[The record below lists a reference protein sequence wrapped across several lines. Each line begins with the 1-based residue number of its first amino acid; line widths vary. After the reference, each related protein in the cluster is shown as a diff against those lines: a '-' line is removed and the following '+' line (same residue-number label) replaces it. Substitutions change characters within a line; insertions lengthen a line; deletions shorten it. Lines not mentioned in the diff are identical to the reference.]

1 MNSEMPNLAAA
12 APDLLRVAELLVS
25 WLDEEEGA
33 HKLCDAAIAAIR
45 KAKTPTAPAS
55 EVERERIARIID
67 PNDWSLI
74 DHFKR
79 NKNRLDLVE
88 RIPGTAAASLAKA
101 DAILSTIA
109 PPADDLRLVLRAAR
123 KLVEAYDSEE
133 YNDPEGPAFIKLND
147 LRAALASS
155 SDREG

>member
-1 MNSEMPNLAAA
+1 VNCP
-12 APDLLRVAELLVS
+12 
-25 WLDEEEGA
+25 A
-33 HKLCDAAIAAIR
+33 HQYYQNYVQP
-45 KAKTPTAPAS
+45 PTAPAS
-55 EVERERIARIID
+55 EVEQVARIID
-67 PNDWSLI
+67 PISFQLSDE
-74 DHFKR
+74 
-79 NKNRLDLVE
+79 LVRPGSEGFHDYRDALAIAKE
-88 RIPGTAAASLAKA
+88 RTGVALAKA

>member
-109 PPADDLRLVLRAAR
+109 PLAT
-123 KLVEAYDSEE
+123 E
-133 YNDPEGPAFIKLND
+133 YETDVPGRPGWV
-147 LRAALASS
+147 
-155 SDREG
+155 SDRLLHATIELGK